1 MNTDRLYFG
10 AAYYFE
16 YLPYDRIE
24 TDMEMMERAGMNTIR
39 IAESTWSTLEPSDGV
54 FDFTHIDRML
64 SAAAKHHISVIV
76 GTPTYAI
83 PAWLVKK
90 YPDILAVTAN
100 GQELYGHRQNM
111 DITHAAYRR
120 YAGRVIQKLME
131 HIQDVPHI
139 IGFQLDNETKSYG
152 TAGPFVQAM
161 FVDKL
166 KKQFPDIEAFN
177 HEFGLDYWSNRISDW
192 NDFPDIRGTINQ
204 SLAAEFQKFQRS
216 LVTEFLNWQADI
228 VQKYKREDQ
237 FITQNFDYDWTA
249 YSYGYQPEVNQ
260 YDAAKCLTVAGADI
274 YHPSQGDLTGAE
286 ITVCGNIARSLK
298 KGNYLILETQ
308 AQGNTEWLPYP
319 GQLRLQA
326 YSHIANGANSV
337 LYWHW
342 HSIHNAIESY
352 WKGVLSHDFSENETY
367 REVSKIGAEWKRI
380 GSHLINLKKENS
392 TAVLLDN
399 NSLTG
404 LCHFPL
410 ENTGSHS
417 YNTVLRWLCD
427 SLYRLNIEYDM
438 ISSAERDF
446 SRYQCVVVPALYST
460 PEDLL
465 CALSDYVKA
474 GGHLITTFRSGF
486 ADEHLKIYPDTQP
499 HILHECLGLHY
510 DQFTY
515 PKNVTVTLAEDIRR
529 FSGDTMKTK
538 DPKSPHTPK
547 AKGIS
552 GNVHDWMELVVCDT
566 AHPIAGYEH
575 PVYQRFAAA
584 AENNY
589 GNGSSLYL
597 SAFFDENIL
606 EEILSRYYKEH
617 QINSHSNTHTFP
629 IIQKCGRNDFDKELL
644 YYFNYSDKPQQ
655 VTHTAPREGTE
666 LLTGRRISCTETLS
680 LAPWDLAIIEFE

>member
-1 MNTDRLYFG
+1 MNTERLYFG

-64 SAAAKHHISVIV
+64 SAAASHHISVIV

-120 YAGRVIQKLME
+120 YAGRIIQKLME

-177 HEFGLDYWSNRISDW
+177 HEFGLDYWSNRIDDW

-298 KGNYLILETQ
+298 KENYLILETQ

-380 GSHLINLKKENS
+380 GSRLINLKKENS

-399 NSLTG
+399 HSLTG

-410 ENTGSHS
+410 ETTGSHS

-446 SRYQCVVVPALYST
+446 SRYQCLVVPALYSA

-515 PKNVTVTLAEDIRR
+515 PKNVKVTLAEDIRR
-529 FSGDTMKTK
+529 LSGDTMKTK
-538 DPKSPHTPK
+538 VPKSPHPSGT
-547 AKGIS
+547 KGIS

-606 EEILSRYYKEH
+606 EEILSHYYKEH
-617 QINSHSNTHTFP
+617 QISGHAFTHTFP
-629 IIQKCGRNDFDKELL
+629 IIQKRGRNDFDKELL

>member
-64 SAAAKHHISVIV
+64 SAAASHHISVIV

-120 YAGRVIQKLME
+120 YAERVIQKLME

-298 KGNYLILETQ
+298 KENYLILETQ

-399 NSLTG
+399 HSLTG

-410 ENTGSHS
+410 ETTGSHS

-446 SRYQCVVVPALYST
+446 SRYQCVVVPALYSA

-552 GNVHDWMELVVCDT
+552 GNVHNWMELVVCDT

-617 QINSHSNTHTFP
+617 QINGHSNTHTFP
-629 IIQKCGRNDFDKELL
+629 IIQKCGRNDFNKELL
-644 YYFNYSDKPQQ
+644 YYFNYSDKSQQ

>member
-16 YLPYDRIE
+16 YLPYNRIE

-166 KKQFPDIEAFN
+166 KKQFPNIEAFN
-177 HEFGLDYWSNRISDW
+177 HEFGLDYWSNRIDDW

-260 YDAAKCLTVAGADI
+260 YETAKCLTVAGADI

-298 KGNYLILETQ
+298 KENYLILETQ

-515 PKNVTVTLAEDIRR
+515 PKNVKVTLAEDIRR
-529 FSGDTMKTK
+529 ISGDAMKTK

-617 QINSHSNTHTFP
+617 QINGHSNTHTFP

-644 YYFNYSDKPQQ
+644 YYFNYSDKSQQ

>member
-64 SAAAKHHISVIV
+64 SAAASHHISVIV

-166 KKQFPDIEAFN
+166 KKQFPDIKAFN
-177 HEFGLDYWSNRISDW
+177 HEFGLDYWSNRIDDW

-260 YDAAKCLTVAGADI
+260 YEAAKCLTVAGADI

-298 KGNYLILETQ
+298 KENYLILETQ

-446 SRYQCVVVPALYST
+446 SRYQCVVVPTLYSA

-465 CALSDYVKA
+465 CALSDYVKV

-515 PKNVTVTLAEDIRR
+515 PKNVKVTLAEDIRR
-529 FSGDTMKTK
+529 ISGDAMKTK
-538 DPKSPHTPK
+538 DPKSPHTSN

-552 GNVHDWMELVVCDT
+552 GNVHSWMELVVCDT

-606 EEILSRYYKEH
+606 EEILSHYYKEH
-617 QINSHSNTHTFP
+617 QISGHSNTHTFP

>member
-10 AAYYFE
+10 SAYYFE

-64 SAAAKHHISVIV
+64 SAAASHHISVIV

-177 HEFGLDYWSNRISDW
+177 HEFGLDYWSNRIDDW

-260 YDAAKCLTVAGADI
+260 YEAAKCLTVAGTDI

-298 KGNYLILETQ
+298 KENYLILETQ

-380 GSHLINLKKENS
+380 GSRLINLKKENS

-399 NSLTG
+399 HSLTG

-410 ENTGSHS
+410 ETTGSHS

-446 SRYQCVVVPALYST
+446 SRYQCVVVPALYSA

-547 AKGIS
+547 EKGIS

-606 EEILSRYYKEH
+606 EEILSRYYKKH
-617 QINSHSNTHTFP
+617 QINGHSNTHTFP
-629 IIQKCGRNDFDKELL
+629 IIQKRGRNDFDKELL
-644 YYFNYSDKPQQ
+644 YYFNYSDKSQQ